1 MIRIEGL
8 RHHLLDVPSLIAKE
22 GRVAVIGPNG
32 AGKTTLLEL
41 LSGMDKPREGT
52 VEVMGRRPEL
62 ATVGWVGEFPD
73 HTMLFSRVFD
83 EVASSLRFLKVP
95 VDVADRRTR
104 ATMGMLGRPDLLLRG
119 TGEISGGEK
128 ALVALAAALAPSPDL
143 LVLDEVDSHLD
154 EASSRLIRET
164 VLSSDQRAVYCTQD
178 MDHAA
183 AADLVLYIDGGRVM
197 LRGPPEEVFASLEGT
212 CFYPSMWR
220 LRR

>member
-8 RHHLLDVPSLIAKE
+8 KHHILDIPSLAAGE

-41 LSGMDKPREGT
+41 LSGMDRPREGK

-62 ATVGWVGEFPD
+62 ATIGWVGEFPD
-73 HTMLFSRVFD
+73 RTMLFSRVYD

-95 VDVADRRTR
+95 VEVADRLVRE
-104 ATMGMLGRPDLLLRG
+104 TMGMLGRPDLLLRG
-119 TGEISGGEK
+119 TREISGGEK
-128 ALVALAAALAPSPDL
+128 ALVATAAALAPSPDL

-154 EASSRLIRET
+154 EEGSRLIRET
-164 VLSSDQRAVYCTQD
+164 VLAPDRRAVYCTQD

-183 AADLVLYIDGGRVM
+183 AADLVLYIEKGRVTIQ
-197 LRGPPEEVFASLEGT
+197 GTPEEVFASLEGS

-220 LRR
+220 LPR